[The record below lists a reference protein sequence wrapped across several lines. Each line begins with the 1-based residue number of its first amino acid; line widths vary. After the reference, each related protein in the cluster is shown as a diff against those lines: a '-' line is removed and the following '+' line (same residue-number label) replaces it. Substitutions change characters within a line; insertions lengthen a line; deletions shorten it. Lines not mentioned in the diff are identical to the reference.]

1 MQFIE
6 ISKLKPGMRL
16 AKPIYN
22 KIGVMLYD
30 RDTKLTVKG
39 INSIAKFNLIGLYI
53 LEPAEPLPPL
63 SQDDLDFEQFQTVS
77 VFQIRDI
84 MMQILT
90 NQEVQDIGVLAQSIL
105 RKYGGV
111 DHKINFAQS
120 IRSTSDYVYK
130 QSVNTGILAAM
141 ISNQLGFSYNEQ
153 FRVITA
159 ALLYNIGYLFLDQQQ
174 ILNKHKQF
182 TQYELDMLRT
192 SKKKGLDKLSEER
205 FSDLFPPGALEIIQQ
220 MVLTGDEDAKSTNA
234 RLLPGT
240 KILRVADT
248 YDRMTAMNMEESP
261 VSEVSAIRHLKRHAE
276 KYEPAAVNALVQ
288 AIKLLPAGCSVDLSN
303 GEKALVVE
311 ENPMNF
317 QAPVVLLFSNNKML
331 DLSDPKI
338 SKDIQI
344 LDTMKTMDNR
354 IHIDEETLKQFQSD
368 ENLNRTLEKFRRARA
383 RSQEAAGKKSASGE
397 SGDSSEEPVSYR
409 DLLKP

>member
-6 ISKLKPGMRL
+6 INKLKPGMRL

-30 RDTKLTVKG
+30 RDTKLTIKG

-63 SQDDLDFEQFQTVS
+63 SQEDLDFEQFQTVS

-84 MMQILT
+84 MMQIIT
-90 NQEVQDIGVLAQSIL
+90 NQEPSDLGKLTQNIL
-105 RKYGGV
+105 RRYGTM
-111 DHKINFAQS
+111 DHKLNFTQS

-130 QSVNTGILAAM
+130 QSINAAILTAM
-141 ISNQLGFSYNEQ
+141 ISNQLGSSYNEQ
-153 FRVITA
+153 LKYITA

-182 TQYELDMLRT
+182 SQLELDMLNQA
-192 SKKKGLDKLSEER
+192 KKRGLDKLSEER
-205 FSDLFPPGALEIIQQ
+205 LSDMFPPGALEIITQII
-220 MVLTGDEDAKSTNA
+220 LTSGAESDSQNQNAK
-234 RLLPGT
+234 LLPGT

-261 VSEVSAIRHLKRHAE
+261 VSEVSAIRHIKRHAE
-276 KYEPAAVNALVQ
+276 KYEPACVNALVH

-303 GEKALVVE
+303 GEKALVIE
-311 ENPMNF
+311 ENPLNF
-317 QAPVVLLFSNNKML
+317 QAPLVLQFSDNKIL
-331 DLSDPKI
+331 DLSDPAVAEKVHI
-338 SKDIQI
+338 V
-344 LDTMKTMDNR
+344 DTMKTMDNR
-354 IHIDEETLKQFQSD
+354 ITIDHE
-368 ENLNRTLEKFRRARA
+368 TLEKFQTDENLSSTLARFRRAKARA
-383 RSQEAAGKKSASGE
+383 EG
-397 SGDSSEEPVSYR
+397 R
-409 DLLKP
+409 DMDTVVGSDYQN

>member
-6 ISKLKPGMRL
+6 INKLKPGMRL

-30 RDTKLTVKG
+30 RDTKLTIKG

-63 SQDDLDFEQFQTVS
+63 SQEDIDFEQFQTVS

-84 MMQILT
+84 MMQIIT
-90 NQEVQDIGVLAQSIL
+90 NQEPADISKLTQNIL
-105 RKYGGV
+105 RRYGAM
-111 DHKINFAQS
+111 DHKLNFTQS
-120 IRSTSDYVYK
+120 LRSTSDYVYK
-130 QSVNTGILAAM
+130 QSINAAILTAM
-141 ISNQLGFSYNEQ
+141 ISNQLSASYNDQ
-153 FRVITA
+153 LRYITA

-182 TQYELDMLRT
+182 TQLELDQLQA
-192 SKKKGLDKLSEER
+192 SKRRGLEKLSEER
-205 FSDLFPPGALEIIQQ
+205 FADMFPPGAIDIITQII
-220 MVLTGDEDAKSTNA
+220 LTGVSGSESQNAK
-234 RLLPGT
+234 LLSGT

-276 KYEPAAVNALVQ
+276 KYDPACVNALVH
-288 AIKLLPAGCSVDLSN
+288 AIKLLPPGCSVDLSN
-303 GEKALVVE
+303 GEKALVIE

-317 QAPVVLLFSNNKML
+317 QAPLVLQFSDNKIL
-331 DLSDPKI
+331 DLSDPVVAEKVHI
-338 SKDIQI
+338 V
-344 LDTMKTMDNR
+344 DTMKTMDNR
-354 IHIDEETLKQFQSD
+354 ITIDQETLQKFQSD
-368 ENLNRTLEKFRRARA
+368 EKLNSTLEKFRRAKARA
-383 RSQEAAGKKSASGE
+383 EG
-397 SGDSSEEPVSYR
+397 
-409 DLLKP
+409 LL

>member
-90 NQEVQDIGVLAQSIL
+90 NQEVQDIGILAQNIL
-105 RKYGGV
+105 RKYGGM
-111 DHKINFAQS
+111 DHKINFTQS

-130 QSVNTGILAAM
+130 QSINTGILAAM

-182 TQYELDMLRT
+182 TQYELDMLRM

-205 FSDLFPPGALEIIQQ
+205 LSDLFPPGALEIIQQ
-220 MVLTGDEDAKSTNA
+220 MVLTDTEESESKSTNT

-288 AIKLLPAGCSVDLSN
+288 AIKLLPTGCSVDLSN

-331 DLSDPKI
+331 DLSDPEI
-338 SKDIQI
+338 AKDIQI

-368 ENLNRTLEKFRRARA
+368 ENLNRTLEKFRRARQ
-383 RSQEAAGKKSASGE
+383 RSQEADAKKAASEGNSGSAE
-397 SGDSSEEPVSYR
+397 KE
-409 DLLKP
+409 

>member
-30 RDTKLTVKG
+30 RDTKLTIKG

-105 RKYGGV
+105 RKYGSM
-111 DHKINFAQS
+111 DHKINFTQS

-130 QSVNTGILAAM
+130 QSVNIGILAAM

-153 FRVITA
+153 FRCITA
-159 ALLYNIGYLFLDQQQ
+159 ALLYNIGYLYLDQQQ

-182 TQYELDMLRT
+182 TQYEIDMLHS
-192 SKKKGLDKLSEER
+192 SKRKGLDKLSEER
-205 FSDLFPPGALEIIQQ
+205 FSDLFPPGTLDIIQQ
-220 MVLTGDEDAKSTNA
+220 MVLTSGGGSDSKSVNA

-240 KILRVADT
+240 KVLRVADT

-261 VSEVSAIRHLKRHAE
+261 VSEVSAIRHLKHHAE
-276 KYEPAAVNALVQ
+276 KYEPAAVNALIQ
-288 AIKLLPAGCSVDLSN
+288 AIRLLPKGCSVDLSN

-311 ENPMNF
+311 ENPLNF
-317 QAPVVLLFSNNKML
+317 QAPIVLLFSSNKIL
-331 DLSDPKI
+331 DLSDPDI
-338 SKDIQI
+338 AKDIQI
-344 LDTMKTMDNR
+344 VDTMKTMDNR

-368 ENLNRTLEKFRRARA
+368 ENLNRTLEKFHRARQRSHAAAAAAA
-383 RSQEAAGKKSASGE
+383 REAVSTGNSGSAE
-397 SGDSSEEPVSYR
+397 
-409 DLLKP
+409 

>member
-6 ISKLKPGMRL
+6 ITKLKPGMRL

-39 INSIAKFNLIGLYI
+39 INSISKFNLIGLYI

-63 SQDDLDFEQFQTVS
+63 SEEDLEFEQFQTVS

-84 MMQILT
+84 MMQIIT
-90 NQEVQDIGVLAQSIL
+90 NQEPSDIGRLAQNIL
-105 RKYGGV
+105 RKYGTM
-111 DHKINFAQS
+111 DHKLNFAQS

-130 QSVNTGILAAM
+130 QSVNTGILVAM
-141 ISNQLGFSYNEQ
+141 ISNQLGLSYNEQ
-153 FRVITA
+153 LKVITA
-159 ALLYNIGYLFLDQQQ
+159 AMLYNIGYLFLDQQQ

-182 TQYELDMLRT
+182 TQMELDML
-192 SKKKGLDKLSEER
+192 SSAKKRGLDKLSEER
-205 FSDLFPPGALEIIQQ
+205 LEGLLPPGALEIISQI
-220 MVLTGDEDAKSTNA
+220 VLTAGNTGDAEHV

-276 KYEPAAVNALVQ
+276 KYDPACVNALVS

-303 GEKALVVE
+303 GEKALVIE

-317 QAPVVLLFSNNKML
+317 QAPIVLQFSNNKML
-331 DLSDPKI
+331 DLSDPEIAKEI
-338 SKDIQI
+338 HI

-354 IHIDEETLKQFQSD
+354 IRIDEETLKQFQSD
-368 ENLNRTLEKFRRARA
+368 ENLNRTLEKFRRARERAQA
-383 RSQEAAGKKSASGE
+383 RAAQA
-397 SGDSSEEPVSYR
+397 PVR
-409 DLLKP
+409 EV

>member
-111 DHKINFAQS
+111 DHKINFTQS

-130 QSVNTGILAAM
+130 QSVNTSILTAM

-153 FRVITA
+153 FRCITA
-159 ALLYNIGYLFLDQQQ
+159 ALLYNIGYLYLDQQQ

-192 SKKKGLDKLSEER
+192 SKKKGLDKLSEDR
-205 FSDLFPPGALEIIQQ
+205 FAELFPPGALDIIQQ
-220 MVLTGDEDAKSTNA
+220 MVLTSGDDSDSKSVNA

-240 KILRVADT
+240 KVLRVADT

-276 KYEPAAVNALVQ
+276 KYEPAAVNALIQ

-317 QAPVVLLFSNNKML
+317 QAPIVLLFSNNKIL
-331 DLSDPKI
+331 DLSNPDVA
-338 SKDIQI
+338 KDIHI
-344 LDTMKTMDNR
+344 VDTMKTMDNR

-368 ENLNRTLEKFRRARA
+368 ENLNRTLEKFKKARA
-383 RSQEAAGKKSASGE
+383 RIQVQEKATSSAS
-397 SGDSSEEPVSYR
+397 SDTSSAQA
-409 DLLKP
+409 

>member
-90 NQEVQDIGVLAQSIL
+90 NQEVQDIGVLAQNIL

-111 DHKINFAQS
+111 DHKINFTQS

-153 FRVITA
+153 FKCITA
-159 ALLYNIGYLFLDQQQ
+159 ALLYNIGYLYLDQQQ

-182 TQYELDMLRT
+182 TQYELDMLRQ

-205 FSDLFPPGALEIIQQ
+205 FADLFPPGALEIIQQ
-220 MVLTGDEDAKSTNA
+220 MVLTSGDNSDSGTVNA

-276 KYEPAAVNALVQ
+276 KYEPAAVNALIQ

-311 ENPMNF
+311 ENPLNF
-317 QAPVVLLFSNNKML
+317 QAPIVLLFSNNKIL
-331 DLSDPKI
+331 DLSNPEV

-368 ENLNRTLEKFRRARA
+368 ENLNRTLEKFKKARA
-383 RSQEAAGKKSASGE
+383 RIQKQQAEAGIASPEG
-397 SGDSSEEPVSYR
+397 
-409 DLLKP
+409 

>member
-6 ISKLKPGMRL
+6 ISKLKTGMRL

-30 RDTKLTVKG
+30 RDTKLTIKG
-39 INSIAKFNLIGLYI
+39 IESISKFNLIGLYI

-63 SQDDLDFEQFQTVS
+63 SQEDLDFEQFQTVS
-77 VFQIRDI
+77 VFQIRDL
-84 MMQILT
+84 MMQIIT
-90 NQEVQDIGVLAQSIL
+90 NQEPSDIGKIAQSVL
-105 RKYGGV
+105 RKYGTV

-130 QSVNTGILAAM
+130 QSINTGILVAM
-141 ISNQLGFSYNEQ
+141 MSNQLGLSYNEQ
-153 FRVITA
+153 LKAITS

-182 TQYELDMLRT
+182 TKAELEMLT
-192 SKKKGLDKLSEER
+192 LSKKKGLDKLNEDR
-205 FSDLFPPGALEIIQQ
+205 VADLLPPGTLDIISQVI
-220 MVLTGDEDAKSTNA
+220 MTAGSANESEHV

-261 VSEVSAIRHLKRHAE
+261 VSEVSAIRHLKRHPE
-276 KYEPAAVNALVQ
+276 KYDPACVNALVS

-303 GEKALVVE
+303 GEKALVIE
-311 ENPMNF
+311 ENPLDF
-317 QAPVVLLFSNNKML
+317 QAPVVLQFSNNRIM
-331 DLSDPKI
+331 DLSDPEIAKEI
-338 SKDIQI
+338 HI

-354 IHIDEETLKQFQSD
+354 IKIDEETLKQFQSD
-368 ENLNRTLEKFRRARA
+368 ELLNKTLERFRRARERA
-383 RSQEAAGKKSASGE
+383 MKRSGQEA
-397 SGDSSEEPVSYR
+397 
-409 DLLKP
+409 